1 MEEIK
6 TLIGKI
12 KAHNSEFEKYYSQLI
27 EYNSKVNLTAITER
41 NEVFVK
47 HFLDSI
53 LPIAEIKTGAS
64 VVDVGSGAGFPS
76 LPIKIVRPDISL
88 TMVDSLNKRVNF
100 LNEVLADLGIKNAK
114 AVHSRAED
122 FCVKT
127 REKFDVAVARAVAKL
142 NTLVEYL
149 LPLVKV
155 GGVVLA
161 YKGSGYID
169 ELNEA
174 QKAIEILGGKVE
186 KVLTYNLPV
195 SLEKE
200 SQYNLS
206 EKNSTKPKNG
216 LENKSVTKSNN
227 IENENLSNSKLSN
240 LEYSTTTIQKSVE
253 NENSTAKQNE
263 TLGERNI
270 IVIKKIKPTP
280 KQYPRGQNK
289 PKTQPIC

>member
-6 TLIGKI
+6 TLIEKI
-12 KAHNSEFEKYYSQLI
+12 KAHNSEFEKYYSQLTQ
-27 EYNSKVNLTAITER
+27 YNRKVNLTAITEK

-53 LPIAEIKTGAS
+53 LPIAEIKPGAR

-100 LNEVLADLGIKNAK
+100 LNVLCEKLQETHLQNFAIEEQKQGLPFNAK
-114 AVHSRAED
+114 MHKNKQTYANINAVHARAED
-122 FCVKT
+122 FCLNN

-161 YKGSGYID
+161 YKGSGYAD

-186 KVLTYNLPV
+186 KVLTYNLPT
-195 SLEKE
+195 SLENE
-200 SQYNLS
+200 I
-206 EKNSTKPKNG
+206 
-216 LENKSVTKSNN
+216 
-227 IENENLSNSKLSN
+227 IENENLSTKTNKDTENKN
-240 LEYSTTTIQKSVE
+240 LTE
-253 NENSTAKQNE
+253 KQTE

-270 IVIKKIKPTP
+270 ILIKKIKPTP

>member
-6 TLIGKI
+6 SQIEEINK
-12 KAHNSEFEKYYSQLI
+12 HNIEFEKYYLLLSQ
-27 EYNSKVNLTAITER
+27 YNSKVNLTAITER

-53 LPIAEIKTGAS
+53 LPIAEIKTGANI
-64 VVDVGSGAGFPS
+64 VDVGSGAGFPS

-100 LNEVLADLGIKNAK
+100 LNEVLLNLQIKNAK

-122 FCVKT
+122 FCLKT

-161 YKGSGYID
+161 YKGSGYLD

-174 QKAIEILGGKVE
+174 QKAIELLGGKVE
-186 KVLTYNLPV
+186 KILTHNLPT
-195 SLEKE
+195 SLE
-200 SQYNLS
+200 NA
-206 EKNSTKPKNG
+206 TK
-216 LENKSVTKSNN
+216 
-227 IENENLSNSKLSN
+227 
-240 LEYSTTTIQKSVE
+240 
-253 NENSTAKQNE
+253 E

-270 IVIKKIKPTP
+270 IVIKKVKPTP